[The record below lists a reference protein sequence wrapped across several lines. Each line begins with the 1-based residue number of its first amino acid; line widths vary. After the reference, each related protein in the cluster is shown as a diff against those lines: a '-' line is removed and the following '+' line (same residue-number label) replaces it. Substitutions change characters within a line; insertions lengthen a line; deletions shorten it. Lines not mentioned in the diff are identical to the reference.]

1 MRQDNGQAQKGED
14 KREGIGLADYEAAE
28 QNPPTSQPHGGNAR
42 VSRDDSSRKIPF
54 LDSFQEDIGTFEPK
68 IKFVSMAKGSQIE
81 ETGEESS
88 QPNDKVTEKKP
99 GLAHAFGVEIHRWA
113 LS

>member
-1 MRQDNGQAQKGED
+1 
-14 KREGIGLADYEAAE
+14 LADYEAAE

-42 VSRDDSSRKIPF
+42 MSRNNGSRKVSF
-54 LDSFQEDIGTFEPK
+54 LDGFQEDIGTFEPK
-68 IKFVSMAKGSQIE
+68 IKFVSVAKSPQIE
-81 ETGEESS
+81 ETRKESS

-99 GLAHAFGVEIHRWA
+99 GLARTFGVEIHRWA